1 MSPVGSERLFSF
13 LFNFVFIF
21 FSGGGYEGGRWIWE
35 DWEMGG
41 IGVRAVKFPKNQ
53 FLKLIF

>member
-1 MSPVGSERLFSF
+1 MSLVGSERLFSF
-13 LFNFVFIF
+13 LLNFVFIF
-21 FSGGGYEGGRWIWE
+21 FCGGGYRGGRWIWE

-41 IGVRAVKFPKNQ
+41 MQVHAVKFPKNR